1 MVQSQVCSGIPNG
14 WGLNGFGY
22 FGGSFFSSGRRRR
35 RPKVPGN
42 RNLDVEL
49 NTKKF
54 LISGT
59 SKFLI
64 PGTFNICFCVQE
76 LVPGIRNIKFVG
88 MVT

>member
-1 MVQSQVCSGIPNG
+1 MDSAILVGV
-14 WGLNGFGY
+14 
-22 FGGSFFSSGRRRR
+22 FFRREERR
-35 RPKVPGN
+35 RPKVTGN
-42 RNLDVEL
+42 RNLDVAL

-64 PGTFNICFCVQE
+64 PGTFNICFCMQE
-76 LVPGIRNIKFVG
+76 LVPGIRNIKIVG